1 MGGSNGTALF
11 LGAILTPRG
20 PAGRGGLVKGGGHI
34 GLLTSLLA
42 PDPAWLQGGVGGGRD
57 AGEAGPWR
65 LRCRRKCR
73 THGVDTHALTSAG
86 ERSCEP

>member
-1 MGGSNGTALF
+1 M
-11 LGAILTPRG
+11 
-20 PAGRGGLVKGGGHI
+20 KEGGHP

-42 PDPAWLQGGVGGGRD
+42 LDPAWLQGLGGVGRGGD

-73 THGVDTHALTSAG
+73 THGADTHALTSAG
-86 ERSCEP
+86 REEL